1 MLRVPFK
8 NNLNYKLWF
17 KWMKNSTLVYSTET
31 GSTCPSCGKSLK
43 KCVCQQKQV
52 KFKNDGVIR
61 VSRETK
67 GRKGSGV
74 TLISGLPL
82 TLDQIHDL
90 AKQLKQLCGSGG
102 TVKDAVIEIQGEH
115 RDKVVMEL
123 IKRGFTAKRAG
134 G

>member
-1 MLRVPFK
+1 
-8 NNLNYKLWF
+8 
-17 KWMKNSTLVYSTET
+17 MKNSILVYSTEM
-31 GSTCPSCGKSLK
+31 GGTCPTCGKALK
-43 KCVCQQKQV
+43 KCVCSRRKPEA
-52 KFKNDGVIR
+52 KKPEPKRDGIVR

-82 TLDQIHDL
+82 PLEQIRDV

-115 RDKVVMEL
+115 RDKVTEEL
-123 IKRGFTAKRAG
+123 TKQGFNVKRSG